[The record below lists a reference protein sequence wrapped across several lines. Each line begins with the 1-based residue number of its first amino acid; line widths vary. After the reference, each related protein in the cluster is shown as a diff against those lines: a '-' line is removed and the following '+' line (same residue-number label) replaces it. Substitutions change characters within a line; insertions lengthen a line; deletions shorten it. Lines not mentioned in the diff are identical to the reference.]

1 MPARTE
7 PQSPDPARRFA
18 AAPGAEA
25 DPARE
30 RRAGVSAAMDGDA
43 EALAEACRGFR
54 DDAELRGTWH
64 AYHLIGDVMRSSEL
78 ANAAP
83 RDAEF
88 LASLRQRLAD
98 EPVVLAP
105 QPLAV
110 PVARRRW
117 AFPAAAAAGVAGVAV
132 VAGALV
138 MSRTDGLDSAPGVA
152 AAPSV
157 LQAVGPTGA
166 RPVARNGVLR
176 DERLD
181 EFLRVHQG
189 THGGFALPR
198 PETRPV
204 DLQATPR

>member
-1 MPARTE
+1 MSARNE
-7 PQSPDPARRFA
+7 PRSPDPSRRLA
-18 AAPGAEA
+18 AEPVA
-25 DPARE
+25 D
-30 RRAGVSAAMDGDA
+30 RRAALSAAMDGEAD
-43 EALAEACRGFR
+43 ALAEACRAYR
-54 DDAELRGTWH
+54 DDEAMRGTWH

-78 ANAAP
+78 ASAAP

-88 LASLRQRLAD
+88 LASLRRRLAE

-105 QPLAV
+105 QPALA
-110 PVARRRW
+110 AAAKRRW
-117 AFPAAAAAGVAGVAV
+117 AFPAAAAASVAGVAV

-138 MSRTDGLDSAPGVA
+138 MSRTDGLSTAPGLA
-152 AAPSV
+152 AAPPS
-157 LQAVGPTGA
+157 LQVAGQPGPRA
-166 RPVARNGVLR
+166 VARDGVLR

-204 DLQATPR
+204 GLQATPR

>member
-7 PQSPDPARRFA
+7 PQSPDPFRRLA
-18 AAPGAEA
+18 AANGA
-25 DPARE
+25 DPDAARE
-30 RRAGVSAAMDGDA
+30 RRAGLSAAVDGDA
-43 EALAEACRGFR
+43 EALAEACRAYR
-54 DDAELRGTWH
+54 DDAALRDTWH
-64 AYHLIGDVMRSSEL
+64 TYHLIGDVMRSSEL
-78 ANAAP
+78 AQPAL

-88 LASLRQRLAD
+88 LAALRLRLAD

-105 QPLAV
+105 QPPAAA
-110 PVARRRW
+110 PKRRW
-117 AFPAAAAAGVAGVAV
+117 ALPAAAAASVAGVAV

-138 MSRTDGLDSAPGVA
+138 MSRTDGLGTAPGLASAPPAQQFLG
-152 AAPSV
+152 
-157 LQAVGPTGA
+157 GTGT

-189 THGGFALPR
+189 THGGLALPR